1 MIKETWET
9 PSGDGDTRQ
18 VNRYVCSV
26 SMETRPPAE
35 QQDQERGYGEEEPRP
50 QVGENGS
57 HAEVACDRQQMAWE
71 ASDKRSTWKPS
82 VYYSLGN
89 ESFHIA
95 GHEIC
100 IRESMESFGALVWP
114 GAVSLSHFLENNCH
128 LVDKAVLEIG
138 AGTGLLS
145 IVASLLGAWVTATDL
160 PEILPNLTFNLS
172 RNSKRRCLYAPQV
185 AALTWGQ
192 NLERDFPCTSY
203 RYDYVLAADV
213 VYPHDYLDDLLATMC
228 HFCRPGS
235 GTTLLWANK
244 IRFQSDLR
252 FTERFQSCFKTTL
265 LTELNEGEVR
275 IYKAEPREETRITER
290 DNE

>member
-1 MIKETWET
+1 MT
-9 PSGDGDTRQ
+9 PSEFRGHADTTYSRTSGCGPNW
-18 VNRYVCSV
+18 VMSP
-26 SMETRPPAE
+26 T
-35 QQDQERGYGEEEPRP
+35 
-50 QVGENGS
+50 
-57 HAEVACDRQQMAWE
+57 VASDRKQMAGE
-71 ASDKRSTWKPS
+71 AWDRRSTWKPS

-89 ESFHIA
+89 ECFHIA

-100 IRESMESFGALVWP
+100 IRESMDSYGALVWP
-114 GAVSLSHFLENNCH
+114 GAVALSQFLENNCH
-128 LVDKAVLEIG
+128 QVNLLDKAVLEIG

-172 RNSKRRCLYAPQV
+172 RNSRRRCRYAPQV

-213 VYPHDYLDDLLATMC
+213 VYHHDYMDELLATMC

-244 IRFQSDLR
+244 MRFQSDLS

-265 LTELNEGEVR
+265 LAEFDEEEVR
-275 IYKAEPREETRITER
+275 VYKATPRE
-290 DNE
+290 